1 MYNRI
6 ITFPVIAAALS
17 LSGCAALQPTLP
29 QPDAQIVDQWQNGE
43 TQSPPVDSSLDIF
56 GASNTSDVGWRNFF
70 TDPKLEQLIEL
81 SLENNRDLR
90 VAALNVQRARAQY
103 RIQRS
108 DRLPSLNGTAAMTR
122 AGGDASADIEQY
134 EANLGIASYEI
145 DLFGRVKNLSDAAL
159 QSYLATAEAQR
170 SVQLSLVAEVANAYL
185 TFSSDLELQRIAQA
199 TLETYQEQYQI
210 SSRGYELGSV
220 SSLELSQVKTLLA
233 SAQADLA
240 LYSGQIAQ
248 DTSALSLLIGSP
260 VNSDLLPDRFDL
272 QVSGLAQL
280 PAGVPSETLFRRPD
294 LQRMEHQLR
303 AANANLA
310 AARAAFF
317 PSITLTG
324 SVGSLS
330 GELSDLF
337 GDNTGTWSFV
347 PQIRVPIFQA
357 GKLRS
362 NRDVAALDRDI
373 ALATYEKTI
382 QTGFK
387 EVSDALTFSETLAQR
402 RQAIE
407 ALVDAATE
415 TQSLSEKRYQ
425 AGRDSYLT
433 LLDSQRTLYSA
444 RQALVQSL
452 LREQSNRI
460 ELYKVLGGGWNEES

>member
-1 MYNRI
+1 MHNRI

-29 QPDAQIVDQWQNGE
+29 QPNAQIGEQWQKDG
-43 TQSPPVDSSLDIF
+43 TQSPPADRSLDIF
-56 GASNTSDVGWRNFF
+56 GATNASDVGWRNFF
-70 TDPKLEQLIEL
+70 TDPKLKQLIEL

-90 VAALNVQRARAQY
+90 VAALNVERARAQY

-108 DRLPSLNGTAAMTR
+108 DRLPSVNGSAAMTR
-122 AGGDASADIEQY
+122 TGGDASTDVEQY
-134 EANLGIASYEI
+134 EAKLGIASYEI
-145 DLFGRVKNLSDAAL
+145 DLFGHVKSLSDAAL
-159 QSYLATAEAQR
+159 QNYFATEEAQR

-185 TFSSDLELQRIAQA
+185 TLSSDLELQRIAQA
-199 TLETYQEQYQI
+199 TLKTYQEQFDI
-210 SSRGYELGSV
+210 SCRGYELGSV

-248 DTSALSLLIGSP
+248 DTSALSLLVGSP
-260 VNSDLLPDRFDL
+260 VKNDLLPDRFDL
-272 QVSGLAQL
+272 QVSGLAPL
-280 PAGVPSETLFRRPD
+280 PAGIPSETLFRRPD
-294 LQRMEHQLR
+294 LQGMEHQLR

-357 GKLRS
+357 GKLRA
-362 NRDVAALDRDI
+362 NRDVAKIDRDI
-373 ALATYEKTI
+373 TLATYEKTI

-387 EVSDALTFSETLAQR
+387 EVSDALTFSSTLAQR

-415 TQSLSEKRYQ
+415 TKSLSEKRYQ

>member
-6 ITFPVIAAALS
+6 ITFPVVVAALS
-17 LSGCAALQPTLP
+17 LSGCAALQPSLP
-29 QPDAQIVDQWQNGE
+29 QPNAQIGEQWQSDG
-43 TQSPPVDSSLDIF
+43 TQSPPVDNDLDIF

-70 TDPKLEQLIEL
+70 TDPKLEHLIEL

-108 DRLPSLNGTAAMTR
+108 DRLPSVNGSAAMTR
-122 AGGDASADIEQY
+122 TGGDASANVEQY
-134 EANLGIASYEI
+134 EAKLGIASYEI
-145 DLFGRVKNLSDAAL
+145 DLFGRVKSLSDAAL
-159 QSYLATAEAQR
+159 QNYFATEEAQR

-185 TFSSDLELQRIAQA
+185 TLSSDLELQRIAQA
-199 TLETYQEQYQI
+199 TLETYQEQFDI

-240 LYSGQIAQ
+240 LYAGQIAQ
-248 DTSALSLLIGSP
+248 DTSALSLLVGTQ
-260 VNSDLLPDRFDL
+260 VRNDLLPDRFDL
-272 QVSGLAQL
+272 QVSGLAPL

-294 LQRMEHQLR
+294 LQSMEHQLR

-337 GDNTGTWSFV
+337 GDNTGTWSFI

-357 GKLRS
+357 GKLRA
-362 NRDVAALDRDI
+362 NRDVAKIDRDI
-373 ALATYEKTI
+373 TLATYEKTI

-387 EVSDALTFSETLAQR
+387 EVSDALTFSSTLAQR

-407 ALVDAATE
+407 ALVEAANE

-460 ELYKVLGGGWNEES
+460 ELYKALGGGWNEES

>member
-1 MYNRI
+1 MHNRI

-29 QPDAQIVDQWQNGE
+29 QPNAQIGEQWQSGN
-43 TQSPPVDSSLDIF
+43 TQSPPADRSLDIF
-56 GASNTSDVGWRNFF
+56 GSSNASDVGWRNFF
-70 TDPKLEQLIEL
+70 TDPNLEQLIEL

-90 VAALNVQRARAQY
+90 AAALNVQRARAQY

-108 DRLPSLNGTAAMTR
+108 DRLPSVNGTAAMTR
-122 AGGDASADIEQY
+122 TGGDALPETEQY

-145 DLFGRVKNLSDAAL
+145 DLFGRAKNLSDAAL
-159 QSYLATAEAQR
+159 QNYFATEEAQR
-170 SVQLSLVAEVANAYL
+170 SVQLSLIAEVANAYL
-185 TFSSDLELQRIAQA
+185 TLSSDLELQRIAQA
-199 TLETYQEQYQI
+199 TLETYREQFDI
-210 SSRGYELGSV
+210 SSSGYELGSV
-220 SSLELSQVKTLLA
+220 SSLELSQVETLLA
-233 SAQADLA
+233 SARADLA

-248 DTSALSLLIGSP
+248 DTSALSLLVGRP
-260 VNSDLLPDRFDL
+260 VTSDLLPDSFDL
-272 QVSGLAQL
+272 QVSGLAPL
-280 PAGVPSETLFRRPD
+280 SAGVPSETLFRRPD

-317 PSITLTG
+317 PSISLTG
-324 SVGSLS
+324 TVGSLS

-337 GDNTGTWSFV
+337 EDNTGTWSFI

-357 GKLRS
+357 GKLRA
-362 NRDVAALDRDI
+362 NRDVAKIDREI
-373 ALATYEKTI
+373 TLATYEKTI

-387 EVSDALTFSETLAQR
+387 EVSDALTFSSTLAQR

-407 ALVDAATE
+407 ALVEAASK